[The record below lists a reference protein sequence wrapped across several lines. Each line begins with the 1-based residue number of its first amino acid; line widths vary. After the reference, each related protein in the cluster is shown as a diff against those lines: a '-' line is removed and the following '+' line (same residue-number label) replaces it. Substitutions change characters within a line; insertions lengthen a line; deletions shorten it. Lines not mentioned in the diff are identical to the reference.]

1 MKMTIAVTP
10 EVSTSVLRI
19 DKTCKAAISSNNPAR
34 CRNEALEGSDYCV
47 LPEHQEG
54 VATPSG
60 TPDTVLAWFKLNDTW
75 ADRFEHFLVAYTRTT
90 RRQRQINEKHTEQA
104 LAIGRNP
111 KIREKIVD
119 SGSPIFGKMG
129 VQNHNV
135 WAGNV
140 LEDLFR
146 TGYHLS
152 KAEVCK
158 KNLATGGV
166 EARLLLE
173 FRLDD
178 QEDAL
183 SEPAMRFFV
192 DAFGK
197 YADAPF
203 RQTLVWANPP
213 KPDTKEL
220 VHTLN
225 FRGRNIDQKP
235 DVILHFD
242 GSNDWFLTKTPPDEA
257 EQPVI
262 A

>member
-1 MKMTIAVTP
+1 MVQVQKA
-10 EVSTSVLRI
+10 
-19 DKTCKAAISSNNPAR
+19 CKAAINANNPAR
-34 CRNEALEGSDYCV
+34 CRNKAVAGSDYCS

-60 TPDTVLAWFKLNDTW
+60 TPDTVLAYFKLNEKW
-75 ADRFEHFLVAYTRTT
+75 ADRFDHFLTTYTRTT
-90 RRQRQINEKHTEQA
+90 RRQRQINQKHAEE
-104 LAIGRNP
+104 AIAMGRNP

-119 SGSPIFGKMG
+119 SGSPVFGEMG

-135 WAGNV
+135 WTGNV
-140 LEDLFR
+140 LEDLFAA
-146 TGYHLS
+146 GYHLS
-152 KAEVCK
+152 KAEVCN

-166 EARLLLE
+166 ESRLLLE
-173 FRLDD
+173 FRMDD
-178 QEDAL
+178 QENTL

-213 KPDTKEL
+213 KPDTGEL

-257 EQPVI
+257 EQAVI
-262 A
+262 S